1 MKEKNLYK
9 KKLCMKKKLFKKKLC
24 IKKNYFRKKKK
35 IISLKKKKNYYIG
48 DFKNFGWQLII

>member
-24 IKKNYFRKKKK
+24 IKKNY
-35 IISLKKKKNYYIG
+35 INI
-48 DFKNFGWQLII
+48 NFILNFIFFYFFFNINNICFSNKYK